1 MSEWVAWVIM
11 GALVAFGIFCMWWSN
26 RAPGTK
32 SVEDAWATGRT
43 DHDIEAARA
52 QAHAHGQGFGDGGSG
67 GIGGMG

>member
-11 GALVAFGIFCMWWSN
+11 GGLVAFGILCMWWSN

-32 SVEDAWATGRT
+32 NVEDAWATGRT

-52 QAHAHGQGFGDGGSG
+52 QAWAHNTSNGDGIG
-67 GIGGMG
+67 GIG